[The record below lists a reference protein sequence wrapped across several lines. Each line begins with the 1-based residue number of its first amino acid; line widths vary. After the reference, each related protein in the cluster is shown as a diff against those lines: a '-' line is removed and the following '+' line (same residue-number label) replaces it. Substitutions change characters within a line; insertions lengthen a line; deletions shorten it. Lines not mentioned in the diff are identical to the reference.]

1 MTLPSQTTTYSGQIT
16 DTNRWENFK
25 HRPDDI
31 FICTPPKCGTTWTQA
46 ITAMLVFEKADH
58 GQQPGVISPWI
69 DANFA
74 PIEEYLG
81 MVDSQTHRRF
91 IKTHTP
97 FDGIPYFEECQYL
110 VVCRDPKD
118 MFFSL
123 LNHQDNMSDEEL
135 ASALIARSDKTFEDW
150 VSGSLIPEMFDTQT
164 LETPT
169 HFLKTYWEHRDL
181 PNVHLFHYY
190 DMKQDLRGHIAN
202 LANILKISLSDVQI
216 DEMTEAATFESMQ
229 AKGDQFAP
237 GSGTGM
243 WKKDAAFFATG
254 KNAQWKEKLTAE
266 QVRLFDKRIGE
277 LLTPEQIK
285 WLIRS

>member
-1 MTLPSQTTTYSGQIT
+1 MASPSQTATYLGPIT
-16 DTNRWENFK
+16 DTRRWQDFR

-58 GQQPGVISPWI
+58 GEQPGVISPWI

-81 MVDSQTHRRF
+81 MVDGQAHRRF

-97 FDGIPYFEECQYL
+97 LDGIPYFEQCQYL

-123 LNHQDNMSDEEL
+123 LNHQKNMSDEEL
-135 ASALIARSDKTFEDW
+135 SASLLPQSDSTFQDW
-150 VSGSLIPEMFDTQT
+150 VSGSLDPDNFDTQT
-164 LETPT
+164 LETPI
-169 HFLKTYWEHRDL
+169 HFLKTYWEFRDQ
-181 PNVHLFHYY
+181 PNVHLFHYF
-190 DMKQDLRGHIAN
+190 DMKQNLRGHIAN
-202 LANILKISLSDVQI
+202 LARILNISLTDTQL
-216 DEMTEAATFESMQ
+216 DEMTQAATFENMQ
-229 AKGDQFAP
+229 ARGEQFAP
-237 GSGTGM
+237 GAGTGM
-243 WKKDAAFFATG
+243 WKEEGAFFATG
-254 KNAQWKEKLTAE
+254 KNQQWKEKLSVE
-266 QVRLFDKRIGE
+266 QIELFDERVGE
-277 LLTPEQIK
+277 LLTPEQIA

>member
-1 MTLPSQTTTYSGQIT
+1 MTLPSQTATYSGQIT
-16 DTNRWENFK
+16 DTNRWKNFK

-46 ITAMLVFEKADH
+46 IAAMLVFEKADH
-58 GQQPGVISPWI
+58 GEQPGVISPWI

-135 ASALIARSDKTFEDW
+135 ASALIVRSDNTFEDW

-202 LANILKISLSDVQI
+202 LAKILKISLSDVQI

-229 AKGDQFAP
+229 ARGDQFAP

-243 WKKDAAFFATG
+243 WKKDAAFFANG
-254 KNAQWKEKLTAE
+254 KNAQWKEKLTEE
-266 QVRLFDKRIGE
+266 QVRLFDERIGK

>member
-1 MTLPSQTTTYSGQIT
+1 MNNPVS
-16 DTNRWENFK
+16 F
-25 HRPDDI
+25 P
-31 FICTPPKCGTTWTQA
+31 
-46 ITAMLVFEKADH
+46 
-58 GQQPGVISPWI
+58 PWI

-74 PIEEYLG
+74 PIEEYLD

-97 FDGIPYFEECQYL
+97 FDGIPYFKECQYL

-135 ASALIARSDKTFEDW
+135 AAALIVRSDNTFEDW
-150 VSGSLIPEMFDTQT
+150 VGGSLNPENFDTQT

-169 HFLKTYWEHRDL
+169 HFLKTYWDHRDL

-190 DMKQDLRGHIAN
+190 DMKRDLRGHIAN
-202 LANILKISLSDVQI
+202 LANILNISLSDVQI
-216 DEMTEAATFESMQ
+216 DEMTEAATFENMQ

-237 GSGTGM
+237 GSGTGL

-266 QVRLFDKRIGE
+266 QVRLFDERISK
-277 LLTPEQIK
+277 LLTPEQIS

>member
-1 MTLPSQTTTYSGQIT
+1 MALPSQTATYIGPIT
-16 DTNRWENFK
+16 DTNRWKNFR

-46 ITAMLVFEKADH
+46 IAAMLVFEKADH
-58 GQQPGVISPWI
+58 GEQPGIISPWI

-74 PIEEYLG
+74 PVEEYLD

-110 VVCRDPKD
+110 VVCRDPRD

-123 LNHQDNMSDEEL
+123 LNHQDNTSDQEL
-135 ASALIARSDKTFEDW
+135 AAALLARSDNTFEDW
-150 VSGSLIPEMFDTQT
+150 VSGSLNPENFDLQT

-169 HFLKTYWEHRDL
+169 HFLKTYWEYRDL

-202 LANILKISLSDVQI
+202 LANILNISLSDAQI
-216 DEMTEAATFESMQ
+216 DEMTEAATFENMQ
-229 AKGDQFAP
+229 ARADQFAP
-237 GSGTGM
+237 GSGTGL
-243 WKKDAAFFATG
+243 WKKEAAFFANG

-266 QVRLFDKRIGE
+266 QLRLFDERISE
-277 LLTPEQIK
+277 LLTPEQIN